1 MNLDKETIT
10 THFRLNVNRNLK
22 AGGLNQAYLQGAED
36 CYDYIKE
43 NQEKEIRL
51 DWESKCTELQSK
63 LNCTI
68 ATYEEKLNAKD
79 QEIQNIKND
88 KDILAA
94 KLDVIEM
101 IFGSR

>member
-1 MNLDKETIT
+1 MNLDKGTIT
-10 THFRLNVNRNLK
+10 TYFKLNVRKNLK

-43 NQEKEIRL
+43 NEEKKIRL
-51 DWESKCTELQSK
+51 DWEQKCAELQSK

-68 ATYEEKLNAKD
+68 ATYEEKLKVKEL
-79 QEIQNIKND
+79 EIQNIKSE

>member
-51 DWESKCTELQSK
+51 DWESKCAELQSK

>member
-63 LNCTI
+63 LNCTM
-68 ATYEEKLNAKD
+68 YLF
-79 QEIQNIKND
+79 QP
-88 KDILAA
+88 
-94 KLDVIEM
+94 
-101 IFGSR
+101 